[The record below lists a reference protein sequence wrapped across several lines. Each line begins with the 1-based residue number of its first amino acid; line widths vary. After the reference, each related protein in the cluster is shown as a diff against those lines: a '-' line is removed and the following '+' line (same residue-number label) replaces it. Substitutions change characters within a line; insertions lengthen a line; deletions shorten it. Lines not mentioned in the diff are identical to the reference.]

1 MDMERGAPGAARVRT
16 RRLPETGSGRRLLGT
31 AGGDAVV
38 AVLVAEDQALQDEVA
53 RVAAAAGVEIPV
65 APGIPEALALVP
77 DLLLLGS
84 GHLRFLAEQGGPWRA
99 LAAAGA
105 VPAGT
110 GKPEVIVVSLAED
123 TTVWDAAAGS
133 SAGRV
138 AVLPAAAGWL
148 AGFLGRRRSLSGG
161 TVLGVLGGGGSGAS
175 TVACWLSA
183 NAAETGRSVLLL
195 EGDAWGAGL
204 EWALG
209 AAELEG
215 IRWPDL
221 EGLSGSLNPV
231 QLAAGL
237 PALAGFSLLG
247 RGTGIPPADEAVAA
261 AVVEAA
267 RSGYQLTVVDL
278 GRTVGAASLLR
289 FCDQVLLVVP
299 GRTGGVLGAQTLLAY
314 LGEVPAHVVVRG
326 PLGNGLD
333 EVLVAEALGLPLSGY
348 LPFQRGTG
356 REYGQVLAG
365 AGRPRVRRVSQRIL
379 ATVLPR
385 PVGAAS

>member
-1 MDMERGAPGAARVRT
+1 MDMERGAPGTGRTRT
-16 RRLPETGSGRRLLGT
+16 RRLPETRPGRRLPGT

-38 AVLVAEDQALQDEVA
+38 AVLVAADQALQDEVA

-65 APGIPEALALVP
+65 APDIPEAMALVP
-77 DLLLLGS
+77 DVLLLGS
-84 GHLRFLAEQGGPWRA
+84 GHLRFLAEQGGPGRA

-105 VPAGT
+105 GSAGT

-123 TTVWDAAAGS
+123 SSVWDAAAGS

-148 AGFLGRRRSLSGG
+148 AGFLGRRRSLAGG
-161 TVLGVLGGGGSGAS
+161 TVLGVLGGGGTGAS

-183 NAAETGRSVLLL
+183 NAAEIGHSVLLL
-195 EGDAWGAGL
+195 EGDAWGVGL

-209 AAELEG
+209 AADLEG

-237 PALAGFSLLG
+237 PALAGFSLLS
-247 RGTGIPPADEAVAA
+247 RGTGFPPADEAVAA
-261 AVVEAA
+261 AVMDAA

-278 GRTVGAASLLR
+278 GRTVGAASLLP
-289 FCDQVLLVVP
+289 FCDQVLLAVP
-299 GRTGGVLGAQTLLAY
+299 GRTNGVLGAQALLPY
-314 LGEVPAHVVVRG
+314 LREVPAHVVVRG

-348 LPFQRGTG
+348 LPFQRGSG
-356 REYGQVLAG
+356 GEYGQALAG
-365 AGRPRVRRVSQRIL
+365 AGRRRIRRVSQRIL
-379 ATVLPR
+379 ATVLSG
-385 PVGAAS
+385 PVGAAP

>member
-1 MDMERGAPGAARVRT
+1 MDRERGAAGRGRT
-16 RRLPETGSGRRLLGT
+16 GRLPETGSGHRLPGMLG
-31 AGGDAVV
+31 GEAVA
-38 AVLVAEDQALQDEVA
+38 AVLVAEDQALQDEIA
-53 RVAAAAGVEIPV
+53 RVAAAAGVDIPV
-65 APGIPEALALVP
+65 AAGIPEALALAP
-77 DLLLLGS
+77 DVLLLGS
-84 GHLRFLAEQGGPWRA
+84 GHLRRLAEQRGPSRPRV
-99 LAAAGA
+99 AAGA
-105 VPAGT
+105 IAAGT
-110 GKPEVIVVSLAED
+110 GKTEVIVVSLAED
-123 TTVWDAAAGS
+123 STVWDAAAGS
-133 SAGRV
+133 SAARV

-183 NAAETGRSVLLL
+183 NAAEIGQSVLLL

-209 AAELEG
+209 AADLEG

-247 RGTGIPPADEAVAA
+247 RGTGIPSADEDVAG
-261 AVVEAA
+261 AVVDAA
-267 RSGYQLTVVDL
+267 RSGYQLTIVDL
-278 GRTVGAASLLR
+278 GRTVGAGSLLR
-289 FCDQVLLVVP
+289 FCDRVLLVVP
-299 GRTGGVLGAQTLLAY
+299 GRTGSVLGAQALLPH
-314 LGEVPAHVVVRG
+314 LGEAPAHVVVRG
-326 PLGNGLD
+326 PLGTGLD
-333 EVLVAEALGLPLSGY
+333 EVLVAQALGLPLSGY
-348 LPFQRGTG
+348 LPFHRGAG

-379 ATVLPR
+379 ATVLPG
-385 PVGAAS
+385 PVGAVS